1 MTTLALSPLADIPIP
16 DWVAALPKAD
26 LHVHAEGEARLER
39 VLARERGTQPVD
51 RRRWVAHLLTNVP
64 PGMPRLLA
72 LGDDRHFDRATV
84 DALDAVP
91 EYFIARIADLLEEGA
106 RDGAVLIEVT
116 FGAATILVPD
126 FMALFREAERRVE
139 ARFPWLRAEAIIA
152 GTRPASDMW
161 RDVQLPACLAAARE
175 GLAGIHIL
183 PDPYDGEMDW
193 TPVYA
198 WAERAA
204 DAGLGI
210 AAHAG
215 EFSTANIA
223 AALGTPGL
231 TRVGHAAYA
240 ARDPRL
246 LEQLAH
252 SGVTVECSLTCNV
265 VLGAIDAYEE
275 YPLNQFLAAGIPITL
290 NTDDPVR
297 VATTIGREYAV
308 AAALGFGKDDLLG
321 FTRNAVRASFA
332 PRSRRDALLAMV
344 DGLPEV
350 A

>member
-1 MTTLALSPLADIPIP
+1 VTTLALAPLADIPIP
-16 DWVAALPKAD
+16 DWVVALPKAD
-26 LHVHAEGEARLER
+26 LHIHAEGEARLER
-39 VLARERGTQPVD
+39 VLARERAEQPID
-51 RRRWVAHLLTNVP
+51 RQRWAAHLLANVP
-64 PGMPRLLA
+64 PGMPRLMA

-126 FMALFREAERRVE
+126 FMALFREAERRAQ
-139 ARFPWLRAEAIIA
+139 ARFPRLRAEAIIA
-152 GTRPASDMW
+152 GTHPTSELWQA
-161 RDVQLPACLAAARE
+161 VQLPACLAAARA

-223 AALGTPGL
+223 AALRTPGL
-231 TRVGHAAYA
+231 TRVGHAVYA
-240 ARDPRL
+240 AREPRL
-246 LEQLAH
+246 LEQLAR

-265 VLGAIDAYEE
+265 VLGAVDAYEE
-275 YPLNQFLAAGIPITL
+275 YPLHQFIAAGIPITL

-297 VATTIGREYAV
+297 VATTIGREYAI
-308 AAALGFGKDDLLG
+308 AAALGFGEDELRG
-321 FTRNAVRASFA
+321 FTRNAVRVSFA
-332 PRSRRDALLAMV
+332 PGSRRDALLAV
-344 DGLPEV
+344 IDGLPEV